1 MNDVAYK
8 NQNASA
14 AVTKIRKLFKGHN
27 DLLDG
32 LAIYI
37 QNTGGG
43 GEGLVENDS
52 SSMQ

>member
-37 QNTGGG
+37 QNTGG
-43 GEGLVENDS
+43 EGPVENDS